1 MSDLGMNTLT
11 FDQYARATEQTAI
24 YRGAGSGSEVALMY
38 VGLGVGGEGGE
49 VCDVIKKAYRDGE
62 LDEAKLRKEI
72 GDVIWY
78 LARICREKG
87 WSLGHIASE
96 NLVKLE
102 DRKERGVLSGSGD
115 DR

>member
-1 MSDLGMNTLT
+1 MSDLGYNTLT
-11 FDQYARATEQTAI
+11 FDQFMRSTDKTAI
-24 YRGAGSGSEVALMY
+24 YRGAGSGSENALMY

-78 LARICREKG
+78 LARICREKH
-87 WSLGHIASE
+87 WSLGHIAAE
-96 NLVKLE
+96 NIVKLN
-102 DRKERGVLSGSGD
+102 DRKERGVISGSGD